1 MYRKLIIS
9 VISATMLA
17 FTGIASATVNNKV
30 IVGYLPTVNNKQITK
45 TELSAKL
52 DKLNILVYGFLQTQP
67 ITIKN
72 GVINSNIG
80 AIDINKAQTG
90 LAAFA
95 KLNNTSKNLK
105 KIFTVGDNTF
115 TSIFY
120 DPSGNSIKNFT
131 DSAKAIIDQ
140 YNLDGISINY
150 VPSTQDFTAAEAA
163 KYTKLI
169 QALRAKLE
177 PNKIII
183 VTVSADPRWINKIAP
198 ADWNI
203 IKNSV
208 NYIIIKSYDF
218 HGAFD
223 YPSQTGFLTSLYD
236 DPSSTYGNNELS
248 IDKAVKTLENIGIP
262 SDKIIIGVPA
272 FGSAVK
278 NVADVNDGL
287 YQNFG
292 LPIPKGNLDKTD
304 CNPNQPLAP
313 NACTG
318 AYTYAYI
325 VNDMRTKGFQ
335 EHERL
340 SGTTV
345 SAVWAYHPNNTFIS
359 YANVNLV
366 KAEAEYTNENNLG
379 GMMLWPITGDTPA
392 SSSSSLLSA
401 IYSGL
406 N

>member
-1 MYRKLIIS
+1 MYRKLI
-9 VISATMLA
+9 VITFAAIFSMAA
-17 FTGIASATVNNKV
+17 AASTNKV
-30 IVGYLPTVNNKQITK
+30 IIGYLPAGQQITN
-45 TELSAKL
+45 TELTAKL
-52 DKLNILVYGFLQTQP
+52 DKLNILIYGLVQTQQN
-67 ITIKN
+67 TIDNNKN
-72 GVINSNIG
+72 NF
-80 AIDINKAQTG
+80 
-90 LAAFA
+90 AAFA

-105 KIFTVGDNTF
+105 KIFAVGGAGHDNTF
-115 TSIFY
+115 LSIFY
-120 DPSGNSIKNFT
+120 DTTGKALTNFT
-131 DSAKAIIDQ
+131 DSAKTIIDK
-140 YNLDGISINY
+140 YNLDGISLNY
-150 VPSTQDFTAAEAA
+150 VPSTHDFNTTEAS
-163 KYTKLI
+163 KYVNLI
-169 QALRAKLE
+169 QALRAKLG
-177 PNKIII
+177 PDKIIT
-183 VTVSADPRWINKIAP
+183 VMVSADPRWINNISL
-198 ADWNI
+198 ADWNTI
-203 IKNSV
+203 QKNV
-208 NYIIIKSYDF
+208 NYIIIRSFDF

-223 YPSQTGFLTSLYD
+223 YPSQTGFLTSLYA

-272 FGSAVK
+272 FGRAVK

-318 AYTYAYI
+318 AYTYSYI
-325 VNDMRTKGFQ
+325 VNDMLTKGFQ

-345 SAVWAYHPNNTFIS
+345 SAVWAYHPDNTFIS

-366 KAEAEYTNENNLG
+366 KAEAEYVNENNLG
-379 GMMLWPITGDTPA
+379 GMMLLPLTGDTPI
-392 SSSSSLLSA
+392 SSSTSLLSA
-401 IYSGL
+401 IYNNL